1 MLPVSQGKNKSVIIS
16 NRGQDCTLDNKNNSN
31 TTEKLIIYDHRY
43 ALSAYNND
51 PKSTSVVVQI
61 LCSFVFVYGTV

>member
-1 MLPVSQGKNKSVIIS
+1 MTEGTNAMLPVSQGKNKSVIIS

-43 ALSAYNND
+43 ALFCI
-51 PKSTSVVVQI
+51 Q
-61 LCSFVFVYGTV
+61 